1 MLSSQISKSPFLVIY
16 TEISIY
22 QSKFSNDFF
31 LVIYT
36 KIQNFFTFM
45 IYTYFVD
52 VTGLHG
58 TLQQNRAPGQHTPLT
73 PLHGPGTGQLYKK
86 RERERAFLTVSFNQ
100 IKFTLSL

>member
-31 LVIYT
+31 FVIYT
-36 KIQNFFTFM
+36 KIQNFFTFI

-52 VTGLHG
+52 VTGLPG
-58 TLQQNRAPGQHTPLT
+58 ALPQNRAPGAAYSSDSSTRPWDWAVVQEER
-73 PLHGPGTGQLYKK
+73 K
-86 RERERAFLTVSFNQ
+86 RKSIFNC
-100 IKFTLSL
+100 II